1 MTIIITGFLLS
12 DERDGLS
19 TSLEQSQKMVQTCST
34 ELNKLKG
41 QLAAAYQQ
49 INALQGGKEEV
60 NGFYTFIFHSLNVR
74 PIVDITY
81 LRGVITMMYHNKA
94 SFSMYMIS
102 FTIHFLNLH
111 YNHYVR
117 HCGTFYRLK

>member
-1 MTIIITGFLLS
+1 MHYLSSSERSETLTFVLLMHSSTCFL

-74 PIVDITY
+74 PILDIALY
-81 LRGVITMMYHNKA
+81 LRGVITMMYHKKA
-94 SFSMYMIS
+94 SFSVYMI
-102 FTIHFLNLH
+102 
-111 YNHYVR
+111 
-117 HCGTFYRLK
+117 

>member
-1 MTIIITGFLLS
+1 
-12 DERDGLS
+12 
-19 TSLEQSQKMVQTCST
+19 MVQTCST

-74 PIVDITY
+74 PILDIAY
-81 LRGVITMMYHNKA
+81 LRGVITMMYHNP
-94 SFSMYMIS
+94 I
-102 FTIHFLNLH
+102 
-111 YNHYVR
+111 
-117 HCGTFYRLK
+117 FYCSVLRGIFVMSQAF